1 MWPPEALRWCASSAE
16 EHYEY
21 LTDPHG
27 SQPDRIGKH
36 SMSFMTANEFPFHMR
51 PRPSASQVARSIED
65 GSFDDERTRQRTG
78 LSIQSWV
85 ELGHFP
91 LRTSPTPLPFRPSAR
106 LKVPRPRARNR
117 RSPCRNRSCLC
128 RTMNVNRFEGQ
139 TREDNVAMRAVFLK
153 SGWVKEAHYR
163 EGWPVDGGTPV
174 ASVAYAILRRD
185 WENGTL
191 TPVPWD
197 DFTIDRAP

>member
-1 MWPPEALRWCASSAE
+1 MNISLTRMDPAGSDREAL
-16 EHYEY
+16 
-21 LTDPHG
+21 
-27 SQPDRIGKH
+27 
-36 SMSFMTANEFPFHMR
+36 MSFMTANEFPFHMR
-51 PRPSASQVARSIED
+51 PRPSASQVASSIED
-65 GSFDDERTRQRTG
+65 GSFDDEDTTTYWIEH
-78 LSIQSWV
+78 S
-85 ELGHFP
+85 ELGRIGT
-91 LRTSPTPLPFRPSAR
+91 LALEDLTDTTPLFDLRLDSKFRGR
-106 LKVPRPRARNR
+106 GLGTGVLRAATDHVFK
-117 RSPCRNRSCLC
+117 
-128 RTMNVNRFEGQ
+128 TMDVNRFEGQ

>member
-1 MWPPEALRWCASSAE
+1 MSSRFTCA
-16 EHYEY
+16 
-21 LTDPHG
+21 HG
-27 SQPDRIGKH
+27 PRLPRLQGLSKTVL
-36 SMSFMTANEFPFHMR
+36 SMM
-51 PRPSASQVARSIED
+51 
-65 GSFDDERTRQRTG
+65 RTRQRTG

-91 LRTSPTPLPFRPSAR
+91 LRTSPTPLPLFDLRLDSKFRGR
-106 LKVPRPRARNR
+106 GLGTGVLRAATDHVF
-117 RSPCRNRSCLC
+117 